1 MIFLE
6 WVMNFFDRCF
16 DRLKYYVIY
25 ESLGFNDFYFI
36 SEEKI
41 FSKMLKIFILE
52 VFRVMFLWFGGE
64 YYYDSIW

>member
-1 MIFLE
+1 
-6 WVMNFFDRCF
+6 MNFIDRCF

-41 FSKMLKIFILE
+41 FSKMLKFFILE
-52 VFRVMFLWFGGE
+52 VFRVMFL
-64 YYYDSIW
+64 

>member
-6 WVMNFFDRCF
+6 WVMNFIDRFF

-25 ESLGFNDFYFI
+25 ESFGFNDFYFI

>member
-1 MIFLE
+1 
-6 WVMNFFDRCF
+6 MNFFDRCF

-41 FSKMLKIFILE
+41 FSKILKIFILE
-52 VFRVMFLWFGGE
+52 VFRVMFL
-64 YYYDSIW
+64 